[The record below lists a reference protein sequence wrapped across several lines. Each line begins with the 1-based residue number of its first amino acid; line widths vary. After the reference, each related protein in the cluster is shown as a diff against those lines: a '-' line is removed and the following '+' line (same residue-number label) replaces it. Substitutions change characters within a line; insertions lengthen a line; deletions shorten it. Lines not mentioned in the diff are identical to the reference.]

1 MKKFLIF
8 IFFVLSVISVKS
20 QELFPDERDSLRSV
34 EIMKYIF
41 ENEKSINIEMWKHFK
56 VKFNLKQVNVNH
68 CIDLT
73 GLNYIPD
80 KFCNELAKKHFP
92 EYLDSN
98 RQIRLDCYISQ
109 LEISKNLDAEE
120 LYKSYLKRL
129 DELIGNIDADL
140 RENNPLDSSQTYFPI
155 AFVSSYY
162 EIKEAYIKIKG
173 GRYQTPGG
181 NGIHFYF
188 LFDDED
194 KIKDV
199 FSFITL
205 GL

>member
-1 MKKFLIF
+1 MKKFFIF
-8 IFFVLSVISVKS
+8 ILFILSVISVKS

-34 EIMKYIF
+34 EIMKYIID
-41 ENEKSINIEMWKHFK
+41 NEESINIEMSKRFK

-68 CIDLT
+68 CIDLI

-98 RQIRLDCYISQ
+98 RQIRLDCYINQ

-129 DELIGNIDADL
+129 DELTNVFFRQKNL
-140 RENNPLDSSQTYFPI
+140 LDSSQTYFPI

-173 GRYQTPGG
+173 GRYQLPEG

-188 LFDDED
+188 LFDDDD

-199 FSFITL
+199 FISITL
-205 GL
+205 G